1 MRRGLLTLAL
11 SAASLSAIAPA
22 APAAPRTGRAVVL
35 LDRSPGP
42 RRTARAAA
50 ALAADGG
57 RLDGPAVP
65 EIGLLTVRPR
75 AGVALSALIRRLRR
89 RAGVASVAA
98 EHRYRLRSA
107 PVRIPNDPALTAP
120 ETWPGTPAG
129 VPQEWWAA
137 REGFPRAWAITR
149 GRGALVGVV
158 DTGIAAGHPDLAG
171 KLAAA
176 IDRDGDPAHGPAT
189 TDESGHGT
197 HVASLACAA
206 TDDDAGIAGAGWGC
220 RLVVVKSDL
229 TDASVAAALVDA
241 SDHGA
246 QAINLS
252 FGDDQ
257 GRRAPESLVR
267 ALDYARA
274 RQVVLVAAAA
284 DEPVAEQGD
293 PANALQPPGS
303 RGRVAR
309 GLTVTAAQA
318 DGERAP
324 FAGYGDEISLAAYGA
339 YAPGAPPLVSGA
351 PPGPPGLLGALPSGP
366 ASIES
371 ACPAGGCRVTLDGAP
386 YGYLQGTSMAA
397 PQVTATAALARALNP
412 DLRAADVIRLLGRTA
427 RRPAGRAW
435 GPALGWG
442 ILDAGAALDAARRV
456 DRRPPTVRLQAPSRA
471 PERTFTLRWSASDP
485 APRGVLA
492 SGVARFE
499 VRVAR
504 DGERGARLTTTSRRR
519 LRFRGAPGKRYAI
532 VVVAIDRA
540 GNRSGRAASARALV
554 RVAASAR

>member
-1 MRRGLLTLAL
+1 MRRGPFTLAL
-11 SAASLSAIAPA
+11 SAAFLAVAAPA
-22 APAAPRTGRAVVL
+22 APAQLTGRAVVL
-35 LDRSPGP
+35 FDRPSSVDRP
-42 RRTARAAA
+42 ASAVA
-50 ALAADGG
+50 ALAGDAA
-57 RLDGPAVP
+57 RADGPAVP
-65 EIGLLTVRPR
+65 ALGLLTVRPR
-75 AGVALSALIRRLRR
+75 AGVPLGGLLRR
-89 RAGVASVAA
+89 MRTRPGVASVEA
-98 EHRYRLRSA
+98 EHRYRLRAA
-107 PVRIPNDPALTAP
+107 PVRTPDDPALTAP
-120 ETWPGTPAG
+120 ETWPGTPAN
-129 VPQEWWAA
+129 VPQEWWPA

-149 GRGALVGVV
+149 GRGALVGII

-176 IDRDGDPAHGPAT
+176 VDRDGDPTHGPAT

-206 TDDDAGIAGAGWGC
+206 TDDGAGIAGAGWGC

-241 SDHGA
+241 ADRGA
-246 QAINLS
+246 QAVNLS
-252 FGDDQ
+252 FGDDE
-257 GRRAPESLVR
+257 GRRAPASLVR

-293 PANALQPPGS
+293 PANVLQPPGS

-339 YAPGAPPLVSGA
+339 YAPGAPPLVSGR
-351 PPGPPGLLGALPSGP
+351 PPGPPGLLGVLPAGP
-366 ASIES
+366 AAIES
-371 ACPAGGCRVTLDGAP
+371 SCPPSGCRVSLGGAP

-427 RRPAGRAW
+427 RRPPGRGW

-442 ILDAGAALDAARRV
+442 ILDAGAALDAARRI
-456 DRRPPTVRLQAPSRA
+456 DRRPPTVRLRA
-471 PERTFTLRWSASDP
+471 PARAPGRTFTLRWSASDR

-499 VRVAR
+499 VRIAR
-504 DGERGARLTTTSRRR
+504 GGVRGARLIATTRRR
-519 LRFRGAPGKRYAI
+519 LRFRGAPGERYAV

-540 GNRSGRAASARALV
+540 GNRSGRSASARAVV
-554 RVAASAR
+554 RVAAGA